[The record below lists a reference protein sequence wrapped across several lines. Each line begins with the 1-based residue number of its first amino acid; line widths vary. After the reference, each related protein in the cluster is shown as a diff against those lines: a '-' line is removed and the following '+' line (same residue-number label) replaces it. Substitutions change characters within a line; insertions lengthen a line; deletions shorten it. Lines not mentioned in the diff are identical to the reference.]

1 MGQVEDRSRDGSV
14 VGVCPQGQSRR
25 SAPAALLSAAVAIG
39 GIAVACASTGKG
51 AGTPSQGHETASETL
66 HFDGTKAYALL
77 KAQCDFGPRYPG
89 SEAHKKTRDWIVAQA
104 KQYTDKVETQE
115 FTHEWSV
122 TKSKVT
128 MWNVVATMDVGA
140 KTTVLLLAHWDTR
153 PTADME
159 WDAEKQKKPIVGA
172 NDGASGV
179 SVLLEL
185 MRAFKQTPPPVNVTF
200 LFTDGEDLGPEINEM
215 FLGATHFAKNMK
227 RGAYSFGILLDMVG
241 DKDLEIPIESYSQYY
256 ARSVVERFYR
266 NAALLGYS
274 KQFPRQAQGQVLDDH
289 LPLNEAGLPTMDL
302 IDFQYPYWHTLDD
315 TPDKCSAESLAI
327 VGRAVESFLRK
338 ERGS

>member
-1 MGQVEDRSRDGSV
+1 M
-14 VGVCPQGQSRR
+14 
-25 SAPAALLSAAVAIG
+25 
-39 GIAVACASTGKG
+39 
-51 AGTPSQGHETASETL
+51 SETL
-66 HFDGTKAYALL
+66 RFDGTKAYALL